1 MDSIKCGSSPQATS
15 TQQLVIQHLTL
26 AATIACNISKRLPRH
41 LDLRDIHQDARLG
54 LVKAAAAYD
63 VRKNVPF
70 GAYARRRIHGA
81 VVDGLRRDDHLTRS
95 ARARAR
101 ADGGEA
107 LEHPLSL
114 VDPDRIAGV
123 LLEPDQFAVGS
134 ERERLL
140 AGAIETLPGRIQVLL
155 HAYYYSGKTM
165 REIGYGL
172 GVTQGRVSQLHARAI
187 KLLRAHFEQSGFT
200 SSAQFTIQ
208 QRVPEARS

>member
-1 MDSIKCGSSPQATS
+1 MDPIKHPSSQPATS

-26 AATIACNISKRLPRH
+26 AAAIAGNISKRLPRH
-41 LDLRDIHQDARLG
+41 LDMRDIHQDARLG

-114 VDPDRIAGV
+114 IDPDRIAGV

-134 ERERLL
+134 ERESLL
-140 AGAIETLPGRIQVLL
+140 AAAIETLPERLQALLRIY
-155 HAYYYSGKTM
+155 HYGGKTM
-165 REIGYGL
+165 REIGRGI
-172 GVTQGRVSQLHARAI
+172 GHRGPRIATARP
-187 KLLRAHFEQSGFT
+187 
-200 SSAQFTIQ
+200 SA
-208 QRVPEARS
+208 

>member
-1 MDSIKCGSSPQATS
+1 MDSIKFPSSQPATS

-26 AATIACNISKRLPRH
+26 AATIAGNISKRLPRH
-41 LDLRDIHQDARLG
+41 LDMRDVHQDARLG

-134 ERERLL
+134 ERESLL
-140 AGAIETLPGRIQVLL
+140 AAAIETLPERLQALLRIY
-155 HAYYYSGKTM
+155 HYGGKTM
-165 REIGYGL
+165 REIGRGI
-172 GVTQGRVSQLHARAI
+172 GVTEGRVSQLHARAL
-187 KLLRAHFEQSGFT
+187 KLLRAHFEKRGFT
-200 SSAQFTIQ
+200 SSAQFTIRQ
-208 QRVPEARS
+208 SVPEVRS